1 MKKQTE
7 ENCDGGQTWCDVLD
21 YADLWDKWN
30 TDKED
35 GKGHCTFGS
44 GQNQM
49 TMTYI
54 SFTGWLRYAEHVLLI
69 NSFSK
74 NMGRKNLLL
83 TSLR

>member
-1 MKKQTE
+1 MS
-7 ENCDGGQTWCDVLD
+7 D

-54 SFTGWLRYAEHVLLI
+54 SFTGWLRCTEQVPLLI
-69 NSFSK
+69 VFQRIWGVGMIVANISPIG
-74 NMGRKNLLL
+74 MLVGLALV
-83 TSLR
+83 

>member
-1 MKKQTE
+1 MP
-7 ENCDGGQTWCDVLD
+7 D

-54 SFTGWLRYAEHVLLI
+54 SFTGWLRCAELLLI
-69 NSFSK
+69 VFQRIW
-74 NMGRKNLLL
+74 GRGMIVVNI
-83 TSLR
+83 SLIGMLVGLAQV